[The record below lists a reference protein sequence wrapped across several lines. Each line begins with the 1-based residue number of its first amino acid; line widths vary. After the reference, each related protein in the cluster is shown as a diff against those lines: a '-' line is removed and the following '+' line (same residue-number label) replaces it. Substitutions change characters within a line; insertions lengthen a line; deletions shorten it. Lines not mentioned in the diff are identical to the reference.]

1 MQLRIS
7 NYWPEILTYGW
18 QLLFFSLFFFKLV
31 ETASLEMLLCYMCC
45 DRANRVRYSSG

>member
-18 QLLFFSLFFFKLV
+18 QLLFFSLFFLNWLKQLP
-31 ETASLEMLLCYMCC
+31 
-45 DRANRVRYSSG
+45 